1 MPSLFSLLRV
11 AAVTLC
17 LGSLAACTT
26 TGGSA
31 LVDSMVAADLSAE
44 AARAIADDMVSQLE
58 DHVGPGTTT
67 IALKGDDASFGPAL
81 EAALRAKGYAVLTG
95 QITDDASV
103 VPLAYVIDPFES
115 GVLVRV
121 STAKLELTRMYAPNA
136 TGAAPAS
143 PMSVMQR
150 GSAGTP

>member
-1 MPSLFSLLRV
+1 MPSLLSLLRL
-11 AAVTLC
+11 ATVTLC

-26 TGGSA
+26 TGGQA
-31 LVDSMVAADLSAE
+31 LVDSQVSAE
-44 AARAIADDMVSQLE
+44 ISGQAARAIADDMVSQLA

-67 IALKGDDASFGPAL
+67 IALKGDDEPFGPAL
-81 EAALRAKGYAVLTG
+81 EASLRTKGYAVLTG
-95 QITDDASV
+95 QETDDTSA
-103 VPLAYVIDPFES
+103 VPLAYVINPFES

-121 STAKLELTRMYAPNA
+121 STARLELTRVYALSA

-150 GSAGTP
+150 GTAGTP

>member
-1 MPSLFSLLRV
+1 MPSLLSLLRL
-11 AAVTLC
+11 ATVTLC

-26 TGGSA
+26 TGGQA
-31 LVDSMVAADLSAE
+31 LVDSQVSAE
-44 AARAIADDMVSQLE
+44 ISDEAASAIADDMVSQLA
-58 DHVGPGTTT
+58 DHVGPGATT

-121 STAKLELTRMYAPNA
+121 STTRLELTRVYAQSA
-136 TGAAPAS
+136 TGADPAS
-143 PMSVMQR
+143 PMSVLQR
-150 GSAGTP
+150 GTAGTS

>member
-1 MPSLFSLLRV
+1 MPNLLSVFRL

-31 LVDSMVAADLSAE
+31 LVESVVAAELSTE
-44 AARAIADDMVSQLE
+44 AAKAIADDMVSQLA

-67 IALKGDDASFGPAL
+67 IALGGDDASFGPAL
-81 EAALRAKGYAVLTG
+81 EASLRAEGYAVLTG
-95 QITDDASV
+95 QDTDDISA
-103 VPLAYVIDPFES
+103 VPLAYVVDPFES

-121 STAKLELTRMYAPNA
+121 STVRLELTRVYAPGA
-136 TGAAPAS
+136 TGADPAS

>member
-1 MPSLFSLLRV
+1 MPSLLSLLRLT
-11 AAVTLC
+11 AATLC
-17 LGSLAACTT
+17 LGSLAACAT
-26 TGGSA
+26 TGGQA
-31 LVDSMVAADLSAE
+31 LVDSQVSVEISTE
-44 AARAIADDMVSQLE
+44 AARAIADDMVSQLA

-81 EAALRAKGYAVLTG
+81 EASLRAKGYAVLTG

-103 VPLAYVIDPFES
+103 VPLAYIVNPFES

-121 STAKLELTRMYAPNA
+121 STARLELTRIYAPNA

>member
-1 MPSLFSLLRV
+1 MPSLLSLLRL

-17 LGSLAACTT
+17 FGSLAACTT
-26 TGGSA
+26 TGGQA
-31 LVDSMVAADLSAE
+31 LVGSQVSAE
-44 AARAIADDMVSQLE
+44 ISDEAASAIAEDMVSQLA
-58 DHVGPGTTT
+58 DYVGPGTTT
-67 IALKGDDASFGPAL
+67 IALKGDDEPFGPAL
-81 EAALRAKGYAVLTG
+81 EASLRTKGYAVLTG
-95 QITDDASV
+95 QITDDTSV
-103 VPLAYVIDPFES
+103 VPLAYIIDPFES

-121 STAKLELTRMYAPNA
+121 STARLELTRVYAPNA

>member
-1 MPSLFSLLRV
+1 MPRLLSLLRV
-11 AAVTLC
+11 AALTLC

-26 TGGSA
+26 TGGQA
-31 LVDSMVAADLSAE
+31 LVDSQVSAE
-44 AARAIADDMVSQLE
+44 ISGQAARAIADDMVSQLA

-67 IALKGDDASFGPAL
+67 IALKGDDEPFGPAL
-81 EAALRAKGYAVLTG
+81 EASLRTKGYAVLTG
-95 QITDDASV
+95 QETDDTSA
-103 VPLAYVIDPFES
+103 VPLAYVINPFES

-121 STAKLELTRMYAPNA
+121 STARLELTRVYALSA

-150 GSAGTP
+150 GTAGTP

>member
-1 MPSLFSLLRV
+1 MPSHLSLLRL

-26 TGGSA
+26 TGGQA
-31 LVDSMVAADLSAE
+31 LVDSQVSAE
-44 AARAIADDMVSQLE
+44 ISDQAARAIADDMVGQLE
-58 DHVGPGTTT
+58 DHVGSGTTT
-67 IALKGDDASFGPAL
+67 IALKGDEASFGPAL
-81 EAALRAKGYAVLTG
+81 EASLRAKGYAVLTG
-95 QITDDASV
+95 QITEDASA
-103 VPLAYVIDPFES
+103 VPLAYAIDPFES

-121 STAKLELTRMYAPNA
+121 STARLELTRVYAPNA